1 MRMQGSIHPTQDKN
15 AYPVL
20 VLLINVSIDW
30 SRQSVATEAASNTN
44 H

>member
-1 MRMQGSIHPTQDKN
+1 MRMQGSIHQDKN

-30 SRQSVATEAASNTN
+30 SRQSVTTEAASNTD